1 MRMQV
6 LVLAHVASELE
17 VAGLRVEGGLHLWAF
32 KLRWDGDAG
41 SRRREA
47 TAHGLLNETMLTL
60 LRMARMLLSLRLHN
74 DIVPL
79 LTVR

>member
-6 LVLAHVASELE
+6 LVLTHVELE
-17 VAGLRVEGGLHLWAF
+17 VVGLRVEGGLHLWAF
-32 KLRWDGDAG
+32 KLRWDGDGG
-41 SRRREA
+41 S
-47 TAHGLLNETMLTL
+47 HGLLSET
-60 LRMARMLLSLRLHN
+60 MARMLLRLHN